1 MTAENLRTIKQTAES
16 CEAFTEPALRK
27 QIFNAAENGLEK
39 CLIRLGRRIYI
50 DKVAFDA
57 WLEERRASN

>member
-16 CEAFTEPALRK
+16 CKAFTEPALRK

-50 DKVAFDA
+50 DKAAFDA